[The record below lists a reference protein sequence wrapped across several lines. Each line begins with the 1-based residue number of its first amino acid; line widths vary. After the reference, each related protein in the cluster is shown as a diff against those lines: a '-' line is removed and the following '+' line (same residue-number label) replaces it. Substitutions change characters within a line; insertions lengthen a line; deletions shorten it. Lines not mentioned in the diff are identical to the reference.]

1 MGIIFLQT
9 IRRIPIKH
17 PVQWKVG
24 GFFRG
29 SSGVD
34 TPRIFPSRLLFR
46 RSRYIPH
53 DFSIFSKGV
62 YQSICGAV
70 YLTTKSG
77 WVNWR
82 RTLRD
87 VCVIFGMFRPTPWG
101 KWWKMEKNV
110 GWKSL
115 FFKWGWLKTTNQL
128 CSNSKFAEI
137 SLTLSDC
144 PKWIRAPKNR
154 EFCWK
159 DRIIVSECLL
169 VRIVSLEAVPSLK
182 KWTDASQP
190 VWKS

>member
-1 MGIIFLQT
+1 MAQVVLILQE
-9 IRRIPIKH
+9 
-17 PVQWKVG
+17 
-24 GFFRG
+24 
-29 SSGVD
+29 SSQVD
-34 TPRIFPSRLLFR
+34 YCSLAADIYHMIFPYFPKVYISLFAV
-46 RSRYIPH
+46 
-53 DFSIFSKGV
+53 F
-62 YQSICGAV
+62 V
-70 YLTTKSG
+70 YLTKNLGEFTG
-77 WVNWR
+77 DGPFVMWV
-82 RTLRD
+82 
-87 VCVIFGMFRPTPWG
+87 
-101 KWWKMEKNV
+101 KWWKNQSDNA
-110 GWKSL
+110 WTAIL
-115 FFKWGWLKTTNQL
+115 FLECSAPHLGENGKKRWLKKQKKFKFNKWGWLKTTNQL